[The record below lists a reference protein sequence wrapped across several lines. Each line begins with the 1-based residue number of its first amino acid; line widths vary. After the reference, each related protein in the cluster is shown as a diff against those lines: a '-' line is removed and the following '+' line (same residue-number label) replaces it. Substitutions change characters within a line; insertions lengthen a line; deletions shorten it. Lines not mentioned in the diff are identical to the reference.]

1 MATFFKIPIRLI
13 KTTLAAY
20 IVTAIMLLVL
30 SYLMYRYELSVNLL
44 NFGLVLTY
52 IIPNFISGFISGRM
66 MKEKRL
72 VWGIISGII
81 YMMFFAAVNILFG
94 ESVLTGSFLLIFTV
108 AIMGAALGGI
118 VS

>member
-20 IVTAIMLLVL
+20 IVTAIMLLLL
-30 SYLMYRYELSVNLL
+30 SYLMYKYEISGTAL
-44 NFGLVLTY
+44 NVGLVLTY
-52 IIPNFISGFISGRM
+52 IIPNFMAGLITGKM

-72 VWGIISGII
+72 LWGVVSGIMYMIVYVLVNLIIGDSVTIGKILLPLIIS
-81 YMMFFAAVNILFG
+81 V
-94 ESVLTGSFLLIFTV
+94 T
-108 AIMGAALGGI
+108 GAALGGI